1 MSDYG
6 DGNFMEMVSHWA
18 SPPSP
23 SLREIFTKLDQTDNG
38 LNPISDTFLQ
48 TNQSKQRSSLVD
60 RVAARVG
67 VNIPPLKID
76 NLSPFTLFKNPK
88 TVPSV
93 LEISPGLS
101 PSVMLQ
107 SPSQLIS
114 PFLFPNDGAS
124 ETVGDDHA
132 TATMIF
138 NNNVPHQPMH
148 FDLPPQEGKYRVAFG
163 QPAYIPSHESHVD
176 PIGAHLVDSF
186 ESEVTD
192 DTDITKLLSLD
203 DESKSESEDEEYSED
218 EDTDTDEDKDD
229 DSADEPEVKPS
240 SPKRRKYEVS
250 NMMTATRITKDPR
263 VVLRMETEEDH
274 PYDGYR
280 WRKYGQKIVKGNPN
294 PRSYYKCSHKSCNV
308 KKHVERGADNVK
320 ILVITYNGIHGHAA
334 PAPRSSSSSSD
345 EILKRLDLENLCSV
359 ACVSTT
365 LRSAVVS
372 DVLPSLTA
380 LDLSGFSPE
389 EETLNHVL
397 RGCIGLRS
405 LTLNCLRLS
414 VAAVRGVI
422 GSHLQELHLLR
433 CSLLNSTVLASIGTL
448 YTNLRVLTTKWRTWI
463 HRLLMTGTE
472 IIEDGESD
480 EIVLASEILKRLD
493 LENLCSVHAF
503 PPLSARR
510 RLRRPPFATAWIYL
524 SLTLNCLRLSV
535 AAVRGV
541 IGSHLQELHLL
552 RCSLLNSTVLAS
564 IGTLYTN
571 LRVLTLEMA
580 DLDPPVVFQANLTQM
595 LNGCPYLESLQLN
608 IRGILVDAT
617 AFQSVR
623 FSLPETPK
631 SLRLQPLLDHWSCL
645 SKAALLSPSPSFTLQ
660 SMSLVLDLISD
671 GLIIAITG
679 SLPQLV
685 KLDLEDRPEKEP
697 FPDIDLTYTR
707 LQSLGYC
714 QQLTSLSL
722 VRICYN
728 RKISFKRIN
737 DMGIFLL
744 SEACKDLESVRLGG
758 FPRVSDPGFAS
769 LLHSCRN
776 LKRFEVR
783 GASLL
788 SDLAFHDVTGSSCS
802 LQEVRLSTCPLIT
815 SEAVKKL
822 GLCTNL
828 ELLDLGSYRSISDSC
843 LNTVSALRKLISLNL
858 AGADVTD
865 SGMVALGKSDVPIIQ
880 LSFRGCKRVSD
891 KGISHLL
898 SNEGIISRTLST
910 LDLGHMP
917 GISDRA
923 IHTITRHCKAL
934 TELSIRSCFHVT
946 DSSIEMLATRK
957 RQTEGG
963 SKQLR
968 KLNVHNCVSLTTRA
982 LRWLSKPS
990 FGLHWLGLGQTR
1002 FAGRR
1007 ETVTATICEQRPW
1020 LTLCFDGCKL
1030 GCYDGWEFHTP
1041 QRP

>member
-1 MSDYG
+1 
-6 DGNFMEMVSHWA
+6 MEEV
-18 SPPSP
+18 
-23 SLREIFTKLDQTDNG
+23 TK
-38 LNPISDTFLQ
+38 
-48 TNQSKQRSSLVD
+48 
-60 RVAARVG
+60 
-67 VNIPPLKID
+67 
-76 NLSPFTLFKNPK
+76 
-88 TVPSV
+88 SV
-93 LEISPGLS
+93 LAE
-101 PSVMLQ
+101 
-107 SPSQLIS
+107 
-114 PFLFPNDGAS
+114 
-124 ETVGDDHA
+124 
-132 TATMIF
+132 
-138 NNNVPHQPMH
+138 
-148 FDLPPQEGKYRVAFG
+148 
-163 QPAYIPSHESHVD
+163 
-176 PIGAHLVDSF
+176 
-186 ESEVTD
+186 
-192 DTDITKLLSLD
+192 
-203 DESKSESEDEEYSED
+203 
-218 EDTDTDEDKDD
+218 
-229 DSADEPEVKPS
+229 
-240 SPKRRKYEVS
+240 
-250 NMMTATRITKDPR
+250 
-263 VVLRMETEEDH
+263 
-274 PYDGYR
+274 
-280 WRKYGQKIVKGNPN
+280 
-294 PRSYYKCSHKSCNV
+294 
-308 KKHVERGADNVK
+308 
-320 ILVITYNGIHGHAA
+320 
-334 PAPRSSSSSSD
+334 

-359 ACVSTT
+359 ACVSTA

-397 RGCIGLRS
+397 RGCVGLRS

-422 GSHLQELHLLR
+422 GPHLQELHLLR
-433 CSLLNSTVLASIGTL
+433 CSLVNSTVLSSIGTL
-448 YTNLRVLTTKWRTWI
+448 
-463 HRLLMTGTE
+463 
-472 IIEDGESD
+472 
-480 EIVLASEILKRLD
+480 
-493 LENLCSVHAF
+493 C
-503 PPLSARR
+503 P
-510 RLRRPPFATAWIYL
+510 
-524 SLTLNCLRLSV
+524 
-535 AAVRGV
+535 
-541 IGSHLQELHLL
+541 
-552 RCSLLNSTVLAS
+552 
-564 IGTLYTN
+564 N

-580 DLDPPVVFQANLTQM
+580 DLDSPLVFQSNLTQM

-617 AFQSVR
+617 AFQSVS
-623 FSLPETPK
+623 FSLPETLK
-631 SLRLQPLLDHWSCL
+631 SLSLQPLLESEAILLMNRFKVTGSCL

-660 SMSLVLDLISD
+660 SLSLVLDLISD
-671 GLIIAITG
+671 RLITAITG

-697 FPDIDLTYTR
+697 FPDNDLTYTG

-722 VRICYN
+722 VRTCYN

-744 SEACKDLESVRLGG
+744 SEACKGLESVRLGG
-758 FPRVSDPGFAS
+758 FPRVSDAGFAS

-776 LKRFEVR
+776 LKRFEIR
-783 GASLL
+783 GAFLL

-828 ELLDLGSYRSISDSC
+828 ELLDLGSCKSISDSC
-843 LNTVSALRKLISLNL
+843 LNIVSALRKLTSLNL

-865 SGMVALGKSDVPIIQ
+865 SGMVALGKSDVPIMQ

-891 KGISHLL
+891 RGISHLL
-898 SNEGIISRTLST
+898 SNEGTISRTLST

-923 IHTITRHCKAL
+923 IHTITRYCKAL
-934 TELSIRSCFHVT
+934 TELSLRSCFHVT
-946 DSSIEMLATRK
+946 DSSIELLATRE

-968 KLNVHNCVSLTTRA
+968 KLNVHNCVSLTTEA

-990 FGLHWLGLGQTR
+990 FAGLHWLGLGQTR

-1020 LTLCFDGCKL
+1020 LTLCFDGCEL

-1041 QRP
+1041 QRH